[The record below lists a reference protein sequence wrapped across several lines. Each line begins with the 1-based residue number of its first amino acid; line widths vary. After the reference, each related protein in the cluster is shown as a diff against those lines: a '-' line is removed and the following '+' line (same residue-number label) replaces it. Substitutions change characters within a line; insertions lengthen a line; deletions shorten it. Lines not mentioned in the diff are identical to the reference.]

1 MTLNE
6 LYSRVCK
13 LTALALVITEL
24 DEKKALSHTPNLT
37 PAPTVEIVTELAG
50 LLAADMAVLYIEAEE
65 TSTRYMDALSEA
77 QAAAEALLNAADW
90 LSSSDPRSVERFFA
104 LSFITAR
111 TFAAA
116 RDKLAQDEG
125 IFAAT
130 KV

>member
-13 LTALALVITEL
+13 LTALALVIPEL
-24 DEKKALSHTPNLT
+24 DEKKSLDHTPNIP

-50 LLAADMAVLYIEAEE
+50 LLAADMAALYIEAEE

-90 LSSSDPRSVERFFA
+90 LSISDPQSAERFFA
-104 LSFITAR
+104 LSYITAR

-125 IFAAT
+125 IFAST
-130 KV
+130 KA